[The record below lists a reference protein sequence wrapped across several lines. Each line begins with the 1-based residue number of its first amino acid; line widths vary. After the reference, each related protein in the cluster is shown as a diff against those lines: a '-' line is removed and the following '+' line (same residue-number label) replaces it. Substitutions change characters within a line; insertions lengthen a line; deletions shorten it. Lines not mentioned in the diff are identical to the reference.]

1 MVYLASFAGVGGLEP
16 VLIDGST
23 GAIGAT
29 SSNSATSSTVTGGC
43 LADVG
48 VGSSP
53 LVGFSSNQQIFA
65 FHLTAEAV
73 ERGYQSIASF
83 GGYSDI
89 QCVTPGESR
98 GSEADFYFCAD
109 TDLVKVTLTSL
120 GTFKSST
127 VMASFSDAL
136 RYAIRDDD
144 GDLVVWTDTATLSV
158 SMAQRERSNIRKP
171 VLYQIQAI
179 SSRAL
184 GAPDLQRLTEELY
197 FTTGGVSY
205 FTDLKTG
212 LTRSISGADPSPA
225 LFSYD
230 GEDEVILTVD
240 GSGQPRRGRIISGDG
255 EKRLLSDFLRDLMV
269 HGGGYDPSEIVVENV
284 DDLIDGA
291 VVDVTASV
299 REIARSICEPYSIAM
314 FER

>member
-1 MVYLASFAGVGGLEP
+1 M
-16 VLIDGST
+16 
-23 GAIGAT
+23 
-29 SSNSATSSTVTGGC
+29 
-43 LADVG
+43 
-48 VGSSP
+48 GSSL

-109 TDLVKVTLTSL
+109 IDLVKVTLTSL

-127 VMASFSDAL
+127 VLASFSDAL

-144 GDLVVWTDTATLSV
+144 GDLVVWTDTATLKRINGTTGAV
-158 SMAQRERSNIRKP
+158 EYTKTVP
-171 VLYQIQAI
+171 YQIQAI

-230 GEDEVILTVD
+230 GEDQVILTVD

-269 HGGGYDPSEIVVENV
+269 HGGGYDPSEIAVENV